1 MSNAIFL
8 FDTCVRES
16 KMKILMHHTNLFKKI
31 VLPFVIN
38 FAVAGLWRDG
48 ERSRDCYFQSFGE
61 KMPKKSGN
69 HQSIFWFC
77 YLKSSRL
84 DNFYNLFYL
93 FSHGGIKASRNWNQ
107 CRIVSSFFDWID
119 FFSLHVWDSFYQFFL
134 SDVGSWFHS
143 KSE

>member
-1 MSNAIFL
+1 MCERIKNENFNASYKL
-8 FDTCVRES
+8 
-16 KMKILMHHTNLFKKI
+16 HLFKKI

-38 FAVAGLWRDG
+38 FAVGLWRDG

-61 KMPKKSGN
+61 KMPKNSGN

-93 FSHGGIKASRNWNQ
+93 FSHGGIKVSRNWNQ
-107 CRIVSSFFDWID
+107 CRIFSSFFEWID
-119 FFSLHVWDSFYQFFL
+119 FFLCMFEIAFTSSFYLMWVVDFTL
-134 SDVGSWFHS
+134 NA
-143 KSE
+143 E

>member
-1 MSNAIFL
+1 MCGRIKNENFNASYKF
-8 FDTCVRES
+8 
-16 KMKILMHHTNLFKKI
+16 HLFKKI

-38 FAVAGLWRDG
+38 FAVGLWRDG

-93 FSHGGIKASRNWNQ
+93 FSHGGIKKISAG
-107 CRIVSSFFDWID
+107 FFRLFFEWID
-119 FFSLHVWDSFYQFFL
+119 FFLCMFEIAFTSSFYLMWVVDFTL
-134 SDVGSWFHS
+134 NA
-143 KSE
+143 E